1 MRSKKYNEKLALI
14 DKTKEYKL
22 SEAVALIKKTSVNT
36 FDASIEIA
44 IRLNV
49 DTRKSDEQVR
59 GVVVLPNG
67 TGKTKKVLVIADSK
81 YEKEAKDAGADY
93 FGGEDYIEKIVK
105 EDFFDFDVIVAS
117 PEMMPKLGKAA
128 KVLGPK
134 GLMPNP
140 KTGTV
145 TTDIK
150 RTVEDLKKGQ
160 VEYRADA
167 GGIVHSSVG
176 KVSFTD
182 EALIENI
189 KTYLDAVLKAKPAK
203 VKGSYILSIYLS
215 TSMGPSI
222 KITY

>member
-22 SEAVALIKKTSVNT
+22 SEAVALIKNTSVNT
-36 FDASIEIA
+36 FDASVEIA